1 MTAASL
7 PARATKTEMRTLWIA
22 GTGGFGYIWTLW
34 MSAQYIPMLMA
45 QHGGDASLIGAV
57 VATQPLLAMLVVP
70 LVNRLSDRM
79 KRRKPF
85 MLVGAL
91 GGAAC
96 LAVAPFVSTPWV
108 IASVSGLFFFGILA
122 ESAFLIFLSE
132 QSNDKAAVTVVLCT
146 LGNIGGVLLF
156 VSGSFLLSSFGSTL
170 GLRAVFVFSAIVFL
184 ISFVPPLFAVDERFE
199 GDEHG
204 VVNSSHLR
212 EVTLF
217 CALTTLNSFAIFCLE
232 RFHALFLREVVGL
245 PDALISQTM
254 LLMTAAGVLGLIV
267 QTRMSSRLGTVGVLS
282 GCQVALAAVVLLFLF
297 HPEKVWVISASAVLG
312 FLLGGAR
319 DLPFTI
325 MNELT
330 PPKAIASAQSRYAL
344 AVNVA
349 GLVGGVGMGQLIDR
363 AGGASRGG
371 LGYNAMYGS
380 LAILFMVSA
389 LSMWAFRSR
398 HARKRAAYSC

>member
-1 MTAASL
+1 
-7 PARATKTEMRTLWIA
+7 MRRLWIA

-34 MSAQYIPMLMA
+34 MSAQYIPMLVA

-70 LVNRLSDRM
+70 LVNRLSDRI

-108 IASVSGLFFFGILA
+108 VAALSGLFFFGILA
-122 ESAFLIFLSE
+122 ESAFLLFLSE

-156 VSGSFLLSSFGSTL
+156 VSGSFLLSELGSAL
-170 GLRAVFVFSAIVFL
+170 GLRGVFVLSAVIFL
-184 ISFVPPLFAVDERFE
+184 ISFVPPLFAVAERFG

-204 VVNSSHLR
+204 VVSSLHLR
-212 EVTLF
+212 DVTIF
-217 CALTTLNSFAIFCLE
+217 CALTTINSFAIFCLE

-254 LLMTAAGVLGLIV
+254 LLMTAAGVIGLIL
-267 QTRMSSRLGTVGVLS
+267 QTRMSSRLGTLGVLS
-282 GCQVALAAVVLLFLF
+282 LCQVVLAAVAVLFLF
-297 HPEKVWVISASAVLG
+297 HPQQVWAIAASAFLG

-319 DLPFTI
+319 DLPFTV
-325 MNELT
+325 MNELA
-330 PPKAIASAQSRYAL
+330 PAKAIASAQSRYAL

-349 GLVGGVGMGQLIDR
+349 GLVGGVSMGQLIDR
-363 AGGASRGG
+363 AGGAARGG
-371 LGYNAMYGS
+371 LGYSAMYGS

-398 HARKRAAYSC
+398 LARKAATSSC